1 MLALPNQCRS
11 LNFAHD
17 QMASG
22 RRFRVLNIVDD
33 VTREFLAAMPDT
45 SVSGVRVVRA
55 LTDLIKQRGK
65 PGMVASDNGTELTCN
80 AMLAWCSEA
89 RINWHYIAPGKPMR
103 NICAEPFNDRMRD
116 ELLNETLF
124 VGLDHASVNIAACA
138 KGYNEERPHSALGY
152 ETPAAFAA

>member
-1 MLALPNQCRS
+1 M
-11 LNFAHD
+11 
-17 QMASG
+17 
-22 RRFRVLNIVDD
+22 LNIVDD

-116 ELLNETLF
+116 ELLN
-124 VGLDHASVNIAACA
+124 
-138 KGYNEERPHSALGY
+138 
-152 ETPAAFAA
+152 